1 MERSPTIPELV
12 RMRMAGDVAGLC
24 RAARSEDHDVAL
36 HAMQLLGGCE
46 GRPEAVEALLDCL
59 RRRDQRHGMRWQAA
73 QALGRLRERRA
84 VPELLRLLA
93 EGEDRDGRAQLYKP
107 ACDALIAIGG
117 PEAVRGLVGLCGE
130 LAAGRGHWTVRVLD
144 ALARLRAPEAVGP
157 LLVALWEYLP
167 ERAERVVRTLGAIG
181 DPRAASALL
190 VLAHSP
196 ASGVRLRRAAVAALH
211 ALPEANWPPAH
222 QWPSAAQLLQVPQR
236 DPDPETARLA
246 TALLARTEDG
256 RDHLWDTLR
265 AASGAPPHAVA
276 AVCAHLAEEPG
287 RYAVPEPGERHDL
300 LRHHLRDAPVPSVR
314 RAAARALFAY
324 AGAAAGEA
332 LLEALGD
339 APLSDSVAD
348 LVAQSPDPP
357 LRELLDLL
365 TDADRAVAQRRGAAR
380 ALGAVGH
387 TSAVPALLAVLA
399 DEETPTDLR
408 TDAVDALGA
417 LRHPEAAAPLA
428 ALAQDEER
436 PGTRRARAVR
446 ALGRIGDP
454 QTLPVVLACADSP
467 HEAVRARAVAAL
479 GGFPVARAAQALKAL
494 VTPDADPELARAAVR
509 ALGRIGAP
517 ALPVLV
523 ELAELADAVPE
534 DLAAD
539 LVAALAARPEAE
551 ALTALGRLAASPS
564 AERAAADAL
573 SARGTPDCAAPLA
586 SFLHSDVHPF
596 TREAAV
602 RGLLRIGTDEAHEH
616 VLAHC
621 IAATHLYGWQVEALD
636 VIAEARGVRRGP

>member
-1 MERSPTIPELV
+1 MERAPTVPDLV

-24 RAARSEDHDVAL
+24 RASRSEDHDVAV

-59 RRRDQRHGMRWQAA
+59 RWRDQRNGMRWQAA
-73 QALGRLRERRA
+73 RSLGRLRERRA
-84 VPELLRLLA
+84 VPELLRLLTDA
-93 EGEDRDGRAQLYKP
+93 EERDGRGQLYKP

-117 PEAVRGLVGLCGE
+117 PQAVRGLVGLCGE

-144 ALARLRAPEAVGP
+144 ALARLRPPEAVAP

-196 ASGVRLRRAAVAALH
+196 ASDVPLRRAAVAALH
-211 ALPEANWPPAH
+211 ALPEADWPPGH

-236 DPDPETARLA
+236 DPDPETTRLA

-256 RDHLWDTLR
+256 RDHLWNTLR

-276 AVCAHLAEEPG
+276 AVCAHVAEEPG
-287 RYAVPEPGERHDL
+287 RYAVPDPGERRAL
-300 LRHHLRDAPVPSVR
+300 LRHHLRESPVPSVR

-339 APLSDSVAD
+339 APLSDTVAD
-348 LVAQSPDPP
+348 LVAQLPDPP
-357 LRELLDLL
+357 LRQLLDLL
-365 TDADRAVAQRRGAAR
+365 TGTSCAVAQRQGAAR
-380 ALGAVGH
+380 ALGAVGQ
-387 TSAVPALLAVLA
+387 TPAVPALLAVLA
-399 DEETPTDLR
+399 DEEAPAALR

-436 PGTRRARAVR
+436 PGTPRARAVR
-446 ALGRIGDP
+446 ALGLIGAP
-454 QTLPVVLACADSP
+454 ETLPVVLACTDSP

-479 GGFPVARAAQALKAL
+479 GGFPVARAAQALRGL
-494 VTPDADPELARAAVR
+494 VTPDADPDLARAALR

-517 ALPVLV
+517 ALPALV
-523 ELAELADAVPE
+523 ELADAVRE
-534 DLAAD
+534 DVAAE

-551 ALTALGRLAASPS
+551 ALAALGRLAASPS
-564 AERAAADAL
+564 AQRAAADAL
-573 SARGTPDCAAPLA
+573 SARSTPDCAVPLA

-621 IAATHLYGWQVEALD
+621 LAETHLYHWHVEALD
-636 VIAEARGVRRGP
+636 VIAEARGVRLGP